1 MGVVKGVAYIVGY
14 LEQVGLKGTH
24 LEIAQTPYY
33 QQNCHAEEETGHQVP
48 RVGHGGDQ
56 RHRPHLPVV
65 GQGRRTQQEPPVE
78 SRQVAERQDSARLRT
93 SQQVSVIKRSIS
105 KCGIGVFRQIR

>member
-48 RVGHGGDQ
+48 RVGH
-56 RHRPHLPVV
+56 
-65 GQGRRTQQEPPVE
+65 
-78 SRQVAERQDSARLRT
+78 
-93 SQQVSVIKRSIS
+93 
-105 KCGIGVFRQIR
+105 